1 MMRFANQMTLKVRI
15 TCGFVLLMLAALALI
30 AAAEWLDAEARKEC
44 IISEHLHQEKD
55 RIQRAMQQGK
65 SPVMADDYQ
74 LYDMRNVAESFRHY
88 GVGYHKVDGSRW
100 HLLVFDIQGQPY
112 FLVHTDARRSYFER
126 VIAGYALLAILLC
139 LLGAAWAGHWV
150 SKRAMAPIS
159 DLVYALQR
167 KQKSFPFLHETH
179 EIGVLAR
186 AIAQRQQEAEQFL
199 QREQCFVSDASHELR
214 TSLAIV
220 ACAAETLVYQLPQ
233 DSALTASA
241 ARIVRTAQ
249 EMELQLESY
258 LLLSREPQKLSRTVL
273 PLLPLV
279 QDCVDRCQPWVA
291 DKPVLLVLDVLAE
304 ARTSANAE
312 LVRSVVWNLVRN
324 ACQYTNCGEVRITLS
339 ARSLV
344 VSDTGPGLPAGMDTQ
359 HFERFAPS
367 ASARGQ
373 GLGLSIAQR
382 MVAHLGWRMV
392 VHSSSRGCRF
402 GLEW

>member
-15 TCGFVLLMLAALALI
+15 TCGIVLLMLAALALI

-150 SKRAMAPIS
+150 SKRAVAPIS

-258 LLLSREPQKLSRTVL
+258 LLLSREPQKLSRTVI

-324 ACQYTNCGEVRITLS
+324 ACQYTSCGEVRITLS

-359 HFERFAPS
+359 HFEGFAPS